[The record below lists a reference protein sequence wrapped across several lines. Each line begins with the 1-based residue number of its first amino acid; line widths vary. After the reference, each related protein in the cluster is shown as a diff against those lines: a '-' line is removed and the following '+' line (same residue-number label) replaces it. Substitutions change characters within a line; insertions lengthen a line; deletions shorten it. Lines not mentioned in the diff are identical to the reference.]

1 MNKEKTLKRSN
12 SNVKLSD
19 KKSIKKVF
27 NNLLTK
33 LLDIDSYLKENP
45 VNLPQARGRR
55 EDI

>member
-33 LLDIDSYLKENP
+33 LLDIDSYSKENP